1 MRKPSE
7 AFSEWVFSYFSDYS
21 KVTLATMMKGGPR
34 ACFRLLRGRYQMKIK
49 TRLAI
54 AFITITVV
62 PIALIY
68 IAVMGLV
75 NYQGRSFQKNY
86 GLNEQIDLLS
96 GNSMQVFNRLTQG
109 VQNTIQKAVDENPA
123 IFEDQGYLDT
133 LNGELKKKYSYLI
146 LRKGKTLVFT
156 GSEEG
161 KHLFAQLPLYDD
173 YKVNASGGFYMDGE
187 EQHLLKQ
194 IDFIFTDGD
203 EGSIFIV
210 TNVGDYVP
218 EIKAMISEMMLVG
231 VLIICF
237 TGGILIMWVYRALLQ
252 PLNKLQ
258 EATKKIRDGNLDFTL
273 DVDNEDE
280 IGMLC
285 QDFEEM
291 RLRLKESSE
300 EKLQYDK
307 ESKELISNISHDLK
321 TPITA
326 IKGYVEGIQD
336 GVASSPEKL
345 DKYIKTIYNKAN
357 DMDRLIDEL
366 TFYSKIDTNK
376 IPYNYTKINVAEYFG
391 DCFED
396 VGLDMETRGI
406 ELGYFNYVDEDAV
419 VIADAEQ
426 MKRVINNIIGNS
438 LKYLDKKK
446 GIINIRIKDDG
457 DFIQIVIEDN
467 GKGIASKDLP
477 FIFDR
482 FYRTDSSRN
491 SSKGGS
497 GIGLSIVKKIIEDHG
512 GRIWATSKEGIGT
525 EIHFVLRKYQEV
537 IQE

>member
-1 MRKPSE
+1 
-7 AFSEWVFSYFSDYS
+7 
-21 KVTLATMMKGGPR
+21 
-34 ACFRLLRGRYQMKIK
+34 MKIK

-54 AFITITVV
+54 AFVTITVV

-68 IAVMGLV
+68 IAVMGLL
-75 NYQGRSFQKNY
+75 NYQGRTFQKNY

-96 GNSMQVFNRLTQG
+96 GNSTQVFNRLTQG
-109 VQNTIQKAVDENPA
+109 AQKAIQKVVDENPDL
-123 IFEDQGYLDT
+123 FNDPVYLDKMNT
-133 LNGELKKKYSYLI
+133 ELQKKYSYLI
-146 LRKGKTLVFT
+146 MRKGDTIT
-156 GSEEG
+156 YAGSQEG
-161 KHLFAQLPLYDD
+161 EDLFDRLPPYGD
-173 YKVNASGGFYMDGE
+173 YQVNSYGGFYMDGE

-194 IDFIFTDGD
+194 IDFLFTDGS
-203 EGSIFIV
+203 EGSLFIV

-218 EIKAMISEMMLVG
+218 EIKAMIGEMLLVG
-231 VLIICF
+231 ILIICF
-237 TGGILIMWVYRALLQ
+237 TAGILIVWVYRALLQ
-252 PLNKLQ
+252 PLHKLQ

-273 DVDNEDE
+273 DVDNDDE
-280 IGMLC
+280 IGLLC

-345 DKYIKTIYNKAN
+345 DRYIKTIYNKAN

-391 DCFED
+391 DCVEE

-406 ELGYFNYVDEDAV
+406 ELGYFNYVDEDV
-419 VIADAEQ
+419 MVIADAEQ

-491 SSKGGS
+491 SAKGGS